1 MPVRSFALIALI
13 FLAGDLNGCR
23 ATYRD
28 VSDESPYREH
38 IGQIC
43 EAVKPLNAMG
53 YSFELG
59 RNKKTDAITI
69 WHESFSGP
77 EVTFKQSI
85 PVGSRIIPLE
95 ARECTNCPFDLHPE
109 YRVLVSPAPSQFEGK
124 PAYLRA
130 DSLTSGHLRCG
141 GIDAQPKHSK

>member
-38 IGQIC
+38 VGQIC
-43 EAVKPLNAMG
+43 EVVKPLNAMG

-59 RNKKTDAITI
+59 RNKNTDAITI
-69 WHESFSGP
+69 WHQSFSGP
-77 EVTFKQSI
+77 EVTFKNSI
-85 PVGSRIIPLE
+85 GVGTRMVLLQ
-95 ARECTNCPFDLHPE
+95 ARECGNCPFDHHPE
-109 YRVLVSPAPSQFEGK
+109 YRVLVSPAPPQFEGK

-130 DSLTSGHLRCG
+130 DSLAGGHLRCG
-141 GIDAQPKHSK
+141 GVDAPTKHSK